1 MWSLSANFLNETP
14 LASFEPLI
22 SILNGDLSGFNRL
35 VSQILRAA
43 IPLSSAQGV
52 LANAIDSAQKDI
64 QGEIHEYL
72 MNRLPGLKNRLPNQI
87 DVWTGTALNDIN
99 NPWLRILNA
108 MSPFQVSND
117 YPPDMH
123 VVHNGKKVTAQEV
136 ITWLQRDLNF
146 SGLSKLNMD
155 SSGSY
160 EYSTNERQL
169 INKQIGSQE
178 MWKQIVPI
186 MMNKEYQKQLNDLR
200 SHRSKFIDLNN
211 EEIVLKLKLLPVYK
225 EVEKVVRNNQKLAE
239 KKLQIGAAQIVDQL
253 YTDNLMEQGNV
264 EGAAEIQK
272 INLETLKHIK
282 YNNN

>member
-1 MWSLSANFLNETP
+1 M
-14 LASFEPLI
+14 
-22 SILNGDLSGFNRL
+22 
-35 VSQILRAA
+35 
-43 IPLSSAQGV
+43 
-52 LANAIDSAQKDI
+52 
-64 QGEIHEYL
+64 HEYL
-72 MNRLPGLKNRLPNQI
+72 MNRLHGLKNRLPNQI
-87 DVWTGTALNDIN
+87 DVWTGTALNDVN

-108 MSPFQVSND
+108 MSPFQVSQD
-117 YPPDMH
+117 YPPDMF
-123 VVHNGKKVTAQEV
+123 VMYNGKKVTPKDV
-136 ITWLQRDLNF
+136 TTWLQQDLNF

-200 SHRSKFIDLNN
+200 SHRSKSIDLNN

-225 EVEKVVRNNQKLAE
+225 EVERVVRNNQKLAE
-239 KKLQIGAAQIVDQL
+239 RKLQIGAAQILDQL

-272 INLETLKHIK
+272 KNLETQKLIE

>member
-1 MWSLSANFLNETP
+1 MT
-14 LASFEPLI
+14 
-22 SILNGDLSGFNRL
+22 
-35 VSQILRAA
+35 
-43 IPLSSAQGV
+43 
-52 LANAIDSAQKDI
+52 
-64 QGEIHEYL
+64 
-72 MNRLPGLKNRLPNQI
+72 
-87 DVWTGTALNDIN
+87 
-99 NPWLRILNA
+99 
-108 MSPFQVSND
+108 
-117 YPPDMH
+117 
-123 VVHNGKKVTAQEV
+123 
-136 ITWLQRDLNF
+136 TWLQQDLNF

-160 EYSTNERQL
+160 EYSTSERQL

-200 SHRSKFIDLNN
+200 SHRSKSIDLNN

-239 KKLQIGAAQIVDQL
+239 KKLQIGAAQILDQL

-272 INLETLKHIK
+272 KNLETQKLLK